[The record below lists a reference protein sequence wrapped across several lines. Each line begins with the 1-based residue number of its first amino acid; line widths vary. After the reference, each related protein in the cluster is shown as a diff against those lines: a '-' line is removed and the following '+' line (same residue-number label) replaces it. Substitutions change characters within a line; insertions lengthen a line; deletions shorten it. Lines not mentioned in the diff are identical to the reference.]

1 MRLFPIALLICLA
14 TTGAAAQ
21 QVDLGAPPILQL
33 PGSTRALGLGG
44 AYLIGA
50 ADPDAIFFNPV
61 LLQNARGVSLA
72 AQRYGS
78 ASTLTSLAFTTD
90 VGLGVA
96 VRILDY
102 APTRASDPLDFGSPI
117 GLSERGF
124 NDSGEALGV
133 VGYMRTIKKIRLG
146 VAGKWVQHWGI
157 DESEG
162 VAAFDIG
169 STVNPFNW
177 LSVALA
183 VQDIGGSIHFGN
195 VKHDIDTR
203 ALLLVSTRTKVVGIL
218 DVALAA
224 RLQAGEDSDPA
235 GGLGMEASYWPFS
248 GLTFFARAG
257 ARFGTGEL
265 SGVSPTG
272 RFEEIKESNFTG
284 GAGVAYGRVSLD
296 YAWEPFSGAADS
308 HRFGVRVR

>member
-1 MRLFPIALLICLA
+1 MRLFPIVLLISLA

-21 QVDLGAPPILQL
+21 QVGLGEPPILQL
-33 PGSTRALGLGG
+33 PGSTRALALGG
-44 AYLIGA
+44 AYPIGG

-61 LLQNARGVSLA
+61 LLQNARGVSIA

-78 ASTLTSLAFTTD
+78 ASTLTSLSFTTD
-90 VGLGVA
+90 LGLGVG

-102 APTRASDPLDFGSPI
+102 APSRSDDPMDFGSPI

-133 VGYMRTIKKIRLG
+133 IGYMRTIKKIRLG
-146 VAGKWVQHWGI
+146 VAAKWVQHWGR

-169 STVNPFNW
+169 STINPFPW

-218 DVALAA
+218 DVGLAG
-224 RLQAGEDSDPA
+224 RLMADEDGDPS
-235 GGLGMEASYWPFS
+235 GGLGLETSYWPFS
-248 GLTFFARAG
+248 GLTFYARAG
-257 ARFGTGEL
+257 ARFGTREL
-265 SGVSPTG
+265 SGSSPTG
-272 RFEEIKESNFTG
+272 GVEEIKESSFTG
-284 GAGVAYGRVSLD
+284 GGGVAYGRLSFD

-308 HRFGVRVR
+308 HRIGLRVR